1 MKRKKWI
8 LAAALTLTAA
18 LLALLL
24 YQLDLGA
31 WQSLDLSRIRNQ
43 PLATVVFDR
52 EDAAAGALSGAVNRV
67 WVSLEDLPSYVP
79 QAFVA
84 AEDSGIKSLADV
96 KGKII
101 NLGDPGSGNRINALQ
116 VFKEVGLE
124 PGKDFRGEGLKPA
137 DAPHTLQDG
146 RIDGFFYASVTAGY
160 LSAALESM

>member
-1 MKRKKWI
+1 MTKLRFVFA
-8 LAAALTLTAA
+8 LA
-18 LLALLL
+18 
-24 YQLDLGA
+24 
-31 WQSLDLSRIRNQ
+31 
-43 PLATVVFDR
+43 P
-52 EDAAAGALSGAVNRV
+52 EAVT
-67 WVSLEDLPSYVP
+67 
-79 QAFVA
+79 FVA

-146 RIDGFFYASVTAGY
+146 RIDGFFYTLGHPNGNIKEANGRQAQVPHRAHHRHGQPAQG
-160 LSAALESM
+160 SAPTTPRPSLT